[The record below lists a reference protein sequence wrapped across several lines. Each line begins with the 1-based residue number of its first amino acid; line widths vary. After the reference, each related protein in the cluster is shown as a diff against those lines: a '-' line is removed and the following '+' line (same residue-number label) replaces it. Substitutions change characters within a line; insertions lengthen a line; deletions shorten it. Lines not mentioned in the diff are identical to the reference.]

1 MASSMYPGNPPPGRP
16 PVPPPP
22 AWANHY
28 GPPMHYGPPGH
39 YQVPMGYN
47 PNAQLPMP
55 PPMPPHHGVPYP
67 GDPPLPP
74 GGVYPGGVHFGGQPP
89 LPPGPKIGGGP
100 PGPPQGLAPAGF
112 GSRLPLQQGGAPQV
126 ESVPG
131 RRKETEEERNERKK
145 REYYE
150 KKKQQ
155 EKQREREKGH
165 HVRPAA
171 GSSKG
176 TVNGS
181 RDAYGDKKVAVGG
194 GEKIENRL
202 KRPSTFLCKI
212 KFRNDLPDSTA
223 QPKLMHINTDKDRYT
238 RYQFTSLEKNW
249 KHKLHVEPDLGIPLD
264 LLDISN
270 YKKID
275 ASVPLDP
282 EDAAL
287 LLDDEV
293 QVKKAASGI
302 RKKDRPTDKG
312 VAWLVKTQYVS
323 PINLDP
329 AKQAMTEKQAKDLR
343 EQREGRR
350 IDVETGNDREQQ
362 VEVIEESFRAAKL
375 RPKHLTKPEL
385 EPVEI
390 LPLLPDFERMGDQY
404 VHMVFDTD
412 PLTDAPGLADLDQ
425 DARLE
430 LESRAIVKS
439 FTALGSDESKPEKF
453 IGYMVPKPEE
463 LERNFYEDDDEVSY
477 TWVREYHWELRR
489 DEERS
494 MYVFCFGEDSVHYLP
509 LPNKLVLQKKKAKD
523 GKSKYDTEDKDF
535 PIPERVT
542 VMRRDPT
549 QEEEDVREE
558 ARERFMEGGAVD
570 VFGQKRSRTPDEDIP
585 VSASKRRGRHDDY
598 SDEDDEMSV

>member
-1 MASSMYPGNPPPGRP
+1 MASMYPGNAPPGRP

-28 GPPMHYGPPGH
+28 GPPMHYGYPGM
-39 YQVPMGYN
+39 PMQYN
-47 PNAQLPMP
+47 PNAQQLPMP
-55 PPMPPHHGVPYP
+55 PPLPPPLGPYP
-67 GDPPLPP
+67 GGDPAAVPFAPHYPPKQQLPQPAPGQFGARLPP
-74 GGVYPGGVHFGGQPP
+74 
-89 LPPGPKIGGGP
+89 
-100 PGPPQGLAPAGF
+100 
-112 GSRLPLQQGGAPQV
+112 QQQV
-126 ESVPG
+126 AAVPVPE

-150 KKKQQ
+150 KKRQQ
-155 EKQREREKGH
+155 EKMKAGQR
-165 HVRPAA
+165 PAAAAA
-171 GSSKG
+171 GSSRLANG
-176 TVNGS
+176 GS
-181 RDAYGDKKVAVGG
+181 RDGYGDKKVVASSGSD
-194 GEKIENRL
+194 KIENRL

-275 ASVPLDP
+275 VSVPLDP

-293 QVKKAASGI
+293 KVKKETSGI

-329 AKQAMTEKQAKDLR
+329 AKQAMTEKQAKEMR

-350 IDVETGNDREQQ
+350 IDVETANDRDQQ
-362 VEVIEESFRAAKL
+362 IEAIEESFRAAKV
-375 RPKHLTKPEL
+375 RPVHLTKPEL
-385 EPVEI
+385 HPVEVW
-390 LPLLPDFERMGDQY
+390 PLLPDFDRMGDQF
-404 VHMVFDTD
+404 VHMVFDAD
-412 PLTDAPGLADLDQ
+412 PLTDAPGLTDLDME
-425 DARLE
+425 ARLE
-430 LESRAIVKS
+430 IESRAIVKS
-439 FTALGSDESKPEKF
+439 FTTFNADGSKPEKF

-463 LERNFYEDDDEVSY
+463 LERNFYEDEDEIAY
-477 TWVREYHWELRR
+477 TWVREYHWDIRP
-489 DEERS
+489 DDS
-494 MYVFCFGEDSVHYLP
+494 KNFVFCFGSDAVHYLP
-509 LPNKLVLQKKKAKD
+509 LQSKLVLQKKKAKD

-535 PIPERVT
+535 PVPSSVSVIRTEL
-542 VMRRDPT
+542 T
-549 QEEEDVREE
+549 QEEEDARDE
-558 ARERFMEGGAVD
+558 ARDRFMEGGAMD
-570 VFGQKRSRTPDEDIP
+570 TFRRKRSRSPDDDIN
-585 VSASKRRGRHDDY
+585 VSAKRRGRNEEDERY
-598 SDEDDEMSV
+598 SDEEDEMSV

>member
-1 MASSMYPGNPPPGRP
+1 MPPPPG
-16 PVPPPP
+16 
-22 AWANHY
+22 AWGNHY

-39 YQVPMGYN
+39 YPVPMGFN
-47 PNAQLPMP
+47 PNGQLPMP
-55 PPMPPHHGVPYP
+55 LPLPPHHGGYP
-67 GDPPLPP
+67 GGPLLPGHLPP
-74 GGVYPGGVHFGGQPP
+74 GGAYPGVPHYGAQPP
-89 LPPGPKIGGGP
+89 PPPGAGVQKISAGPGGP
-100 PGPPQGLAPAGF
+100 QQGVVQGQGGF
-112 GSRLPLQQGGAPQV
+112 GNRVPQQGGTSQV
-126 ESVPG
+126 DSVPG
-131 RRKETEEERNERKK
+131 RREETKEERNERKK

-150 KKKQQ
+150 KKRQ
-155 EKQREREKGH
+155 EEKRQRGKGQPM
-165 HVRPAA
+165 RPGA
-171 GSSKG
+171 GSSKPAN
-176 TVNGS
+176 NGS
-181 RDAYGDKKVAVGG
+181 RDAYADKKVASSVGD
-194 GEKIENRL
+194 KIENRL

-293 QVKKAASGI
+293 KVKKDSSGI

-350 IDVETGNDREQQ
+350 IDVEAGNDRQQ
-362 VEVIEESFRAAKL
+362 QIEAIEESFRAAKQL
-375 RPKHLTKPEL
+375 PKHLTKPEL

-412 PLTDAPGLADLDQ
+412 PLTDAPGLTDLDQ

-430 LESRAIVKS
+430 IESRAIVKS
-439 FTALGSDESKPEKF
+439 FTIATSDESKPEKF
-453 IGYMVPKPEE
+453 IGYMVPKPDE
-463 LERNFYEDDDEVSY
+463 LDRNFYDDEEEIQY
-477 TWVREYHWELRR
+477 TWVREYHWDIRP
-489 DEERS
+489 DDS
-494 MYVFCFGEDSVHYLP
+494 KNFVFCFSEDAVHYLP
-509 LPNKLVLQKKKAKD
+509 LGTKLVLQKKKAKD
-523 GKSKYDTEDKDF
+523 GKSKYDTEDRDF
-535 PIPERVT
+535 PVPASVT
-542 VMRRDPT
+542 VIRRDPT
-549 QEEEDVREE
+549 QDEEDIRED
-558 ARERFMEGGAVD
+558 AREKFMEGGD
-570 VFGQKRSRTPDEDIP
+570 TYRRKRSRSPEDDIP
-585 VSASKRRGRHDDY
+585 VSTKRRGRQDDY
-598 SDEDDEMSV
+598 SDEEDEMSV

>member
-22 AWANHY
+22 AWGNHY

-47 PNAQLPMP
+47 PSAQLPMP
-55 PPMPPHHGVPYP
+55 PPLPPHHGVPYP

-74 GGVYPGGVHFGGQPP
+74 GGVYPGGVHYGNQPP
-89 LPPGPKIGGGP
+89 PPPGPKVGP
-100 PGPPQGLAPAGF
+100 PGPPQGLAPTGF
-112 GSRLPLQQGGAPQV
+112 GSRLPQPGA

-150 KKKQQ
+150 KKRQQ

-165 HVRPAA
+165 QARPAA
-171 GSSKG
+171 GGSKSA
-176 TVNGS
+176 VNGL
-181 RDAYGDKKVAVGG
+181 RDPYGDKKVAAGG
-194 GEKIENRL
+194 SEKIENRL

-270 YKKID
+270 YKRID

-293 QVKKAASGI
+293 QVKKTASGI

-362 VEVIEESFRAAKL
+362 IEVIEESFRAAKL

-385 EPVEI
+385 EAVEI
-390 LPLLPDFERMGDQY
+390 LPLVPDFERMGDQY

-439 FTALGSDESKPEKF
+439 FTARSADDSREEKF
-453 IGYMVPKPEE
+453 IGYMVPKPDE
-463 LERNFYEDDDEVSY
+463 LERNFYEDEDEISY
-477 TWVREYHWELRR
+477 TWVREYHWELRP
-489 DEERS
+489 DEGEKKTF
-494 MYVFCFGEDSVHYLP
+494 VFCFGDDSVQYLP
-509 LPNKLVLQKKKAKD
+509 LSTKLVLQKKKAKD

-535 PIPERVT
+535 PIPASVT
-542 VMRRDPT
+542 VMRRDPS
-549 QEEEDVREE
+549 QEEEDIREE

-570 VFGQKRSRTPDEDIP
+570 TFTQKRSRTPEDDIP
-585 VSASKRRGRHDDY
+585 MSASKRRGRHDDY

>member
-1 MASSMYPGNPPPGRP
+1 MASSMYPNNPPPGRP

-22 AWANHY
+22 SWGNHY

-39 YQVPMGYN
+39 YPVPMQYN

-55 PPMPPHHGVPYP
+55 PPLPLGYSGDPAMAAAPLPGGYP
-67 GDPPLPP
+67 GVVPH
-74 GGVYPGGVHFGGQPP
+74 YATQPP
-89 LPPGPKIGGGP
+89 PPPPGPKLP
-100 PGPPQGLAPAGF
+100 LAPQGF
-112 GSRLPLQQGGAPQV
+112 GNRVGAAVVPV

-150 KKKQQ
+150 KKRQQ
-155 EKQREREKGH
+155 EKLKSGQQTRTG
-165 HVRPAA
+165 A
-171 GSSKG
+171 GGSKPIN
-176 TVNGS
+176 NGS
-181 RDAYGDKKVAVGG
+181 RDTYGDKKVAAGG
-194 GEKIENRL
+194 GDKIENRL

-223 QPKLMHINTDKDRYT
+223 QPKLMHISTDKDRYT

-275 ASVPLDP
+275 ASVSLDP

-293 QVKKAASGI
+293 KVKKESSGI

-350 IDVETGNDREQQ
+350 IDVETGNDRDQQ
-362 VEVIEESFRAAKL
+362 IEAIEESFRAAKL
-375 RPKHLTKPEL
+375 RPQHLTKPEL
-385 EPVEI
+385 HAVEI
-390 LPLLPDFERMGDQY
+390 LPLLPDFDRVGDQF

-412 PLTDAPGLADLDQ
+412 PLTDATGLTDLDQ

-439 FTALGSDESKPEKF
+439 FTTYSPDGSKPEKF

-463 LERNFYEDDDEVSY
+463 LERNFYEDEEEISY
-477 TWVREYHWELRR
+477 TWVREYHWDIRP
-489 DEERS
+489 DDAKNF
-494 MYVFCFGEDSVHYLP
+494 VFCFSNEAVTYLP
-509 LPNKLVLQKKKAKD
+509 LQSKLVLQKKKAKD

-535 PIPERVT
+535 PVPSSVT
-542 VMRRDPT
+542 VMRRDLT
-549 QEEEDVREE
+549 QEEEDTRYDSREK
-558 ARERFMEGGAVD
+558 FMEGGVMD
-570 VFGQKRSRTPDEDIP
+570 TFRRKRSRSPEEDIP
-585 VSASKRRGRHDDY
+585 ASAKRRGRHDDY
-598 SDEDDEMSV
+598 SDEEDEMSV